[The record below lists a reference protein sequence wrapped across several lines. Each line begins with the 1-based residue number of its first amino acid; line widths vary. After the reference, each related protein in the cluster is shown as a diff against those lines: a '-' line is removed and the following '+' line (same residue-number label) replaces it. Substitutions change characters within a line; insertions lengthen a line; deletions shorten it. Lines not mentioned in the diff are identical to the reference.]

1 MTDSS
6 SDSYSQRDDMA
17 SMAGELMQA
26 KMDAA
31 RKDSQ
36 MTHVLRMGG
45 FHMEIVPSKDID
57 IEKCFTKTMDNL
69 WDRFGKDALEVNVSG
84 MDGQRPSE
92 GRMHQ

>member
-6 SDSYSQRDDMA
+6 SDSYSQRDEMA

-57 IEKCFTKTMDNL
+57 IEKMFKSVMEDL
-69 WDRFGKDALEVNVSG
+69 YQKFGDKVL
-84 MDGQRPSE
+84 DGSIEPQQRHY
-92 GRMHQ
+92 G

>member
-31 RKDSQ
+31 RKDTQ

-57 IEKCFTKTMDNL
+57 IEKMFKSVMEDL
-69 WDRFGKDALEVNVSG
+69 YQKFGDKVL
-84 MDGQRPSE
+84 DGSIEPQQRQY
-92 GRMHQ
+92 G

>member
-6 SDSYSQRDDMA
+6 SDSYSQRNDMA

-31 RKDSQ
+31 RKDTQ

-57 IEKCFTKTMDNL
+57 IEKMFKSVMEDL
-69 WDRFGKDALEVNVSG
+69 YQKFGDKVL
-84 MDGQRPSE
+84 DGSIEPQQRHY
-92 GRMHQ
+92 G

>member
-17 SMAGELMQA
+17 SMAGELMAA

-31 RKDSQ
+31 RKDTQ

-57 IEKCFTKTMDNL
+57 IEKMFKAVMDDL
-69 WDRFGKDALEVNVSG
+69 YKKFGDKVL
-84 MDGQRPSE
+84 DGSIEPQQRHY
-92 GRMHQ
+92 G

>member
-17 SMAGELMQA
+17 SMAGELMAA

-31 RKDSQ
+31 RKDTQ

-57 IEKCFTKTMDNL
+57 IEKMFKSVMEDL
-69 WDRFGKDALEVNVSG
+69 YEKFGDKVL
-84 MDGQRPSE
+84 DGSIETQQRHY
-92 GRMHQ
+92 G

>member
-31 RKDSQ
+31 RKDTQ

-45 FHMEIVPSKDID
+45 FHMEIVPSKDIY
-57 IEKCFTKTMDNL
+57 IEKMFKSVMEDL
-69 WDRFGKDALEVNVSG
+69 YQKFGDKVL
-84 MDGQRPSE
+84 DGSIEPQQRHY
-92 GRMHQ
+92 G

>member
-6 SDSYSQRDDMA
+6 SDSYSQRNDMA

-36 MTHVLRMGG
+36 MTHVLRVGS
-45 FHMEIVPSKDID
+45 FHMEIVPDKDIN
-57 IEKCFTKTMDNL
+57 IEKIFKDTMADL
-69 WDRFGKDALEVNVSG
+69 YEKFGDKVLEG
-84 MDGQRPSE
+84 TIEPQQRHY
-92 GRMHQ
+92 G

>member
-31 RKDSQ
+31 RKDTQ

-57 IEKCFTKTMDNL
+57 IEKMFKSVMEDL
-69 WDRFGKDALEVNVSG
+69 YQKFGDKVL
-84 MDGQRPSE
+84 DGSIEPQQTHY
-92 GRMHQ
+92 G

>member
-31 RKDSQ
+31 RKDTQ

-57 IEKCFTKTMDNL
+57 IEKMFKSVMEDL
-69 WDRFGKDALEVNVSG
+69 HQKFGDKVL
-84 MDGQRPSE
+84 DGSIEPQQRHY
-92 GRMHQ
+92 G

>member
-6 SDSYSQRDDMA
+6 SDMA
-17 SMAGELMQA
+17 EMAGELLQA
-26 KMDAA
+26 KMDSA

-57 IEKCFTKTMDNL
+57 IEKMFKAVMDDL
-69 WDRFGKDALEVNVSG
+69 YKKFGDKVL
-84 MDGQRPSE
+84 DGSIEPQQRHY
-92 GRMHQ
+92 G